1 MKMKSNLVTVVSLVT
16 LMSASSARAED
27 AAATVA
33 PEVLD
38 GSVCV
43 LVYPTD
49 EVINVDAPADVE
61 FKPVDEGVVEEVV
74 VTEEGDASTPTD
86 VEEVVVT
93 EEGDAGTSTDG
104 EEVAIDDGE
113 VIGIPIDWIK
123 RGSEGEEGG
132 NPVIYYNMA
141 GGPATGEVSDG
152 ASNSASRDLGQED
165 KATEVEA
172 KANVAAPSVKG
183 QKKGPVAVVKK
194 GRVFLR

>member
-1 MKMKSNLVTVVSLVT
+1 MFQETTKSITMKMKSNLVTVVSLVT
-16 LMSASSARAED
+16 LMSALSARADD

-33 PEVLD
+33 PEVVD
-38 GSVCV
+38 GSVFV

-61 FKPVDEGVVEEVV
+61 VKPVDEGVVEEVV
-74 VTEEGDASTPTD
+74 VTEEGDAGTPTEG
-86 VEEVVVT
+86 EEVVV
-93 EEGDAGTSTDG
+93 E
-104 EEVAIDDGE
+104 DGE
-113 VIGIPIDWIK
+113 VTEIPLDWIK
-123 RGSEGEEGG
+123 RGSEGEEGE

-141 GGPATGEVSDG
+141 GGPVTGEVSDG
-152 ASNSASRDLGQED
+152 ASNSASSNLGQED
-165 KATEVEA
+165 RATEVEA

>member
-16 LMSASSARAED
+16 LMSASFARAED

-61 FKPVDEGVVEEVV
+61 VKPVDEGVVEEVV
-74 VTEEGDASTPTD
+74 VTEEGDAGTPTEG
-86 VEEVVVT
+86 EEVVV
-93 EEGDAGTSTDG
+93 E
-104 EEVAIDDGE
+104 DGE
-113 VIGIPIDWIK
+113 VTEIPLDWIK
-123 RGSEGEEGG
+123 RGSEGEEGE

-141 GGPATGEVSDG
+141 GGPVTGEVSDG

>member
-1 MKMKSNLVTVVSLVT
+1 MKSNLVTVVSLVT
-16 LMSASSARAED
+16 LMSALSARAED

-33 PEVLD
+33 PEVVD
-38 GSVCV
+38 GSVSV
-43 LVYPTD
+43 LVHPTD

-61 FKPVDEGVVEEVV
+61 VKPVDEGVVEEVV
-74 VTEEGDASTPTD
+74 VTDKGDAGTPTEG
-86 VEEVVVT
+86 EEVVVK
-93 EEGDAGTSTDG
+93 
-104 EEVAIDDGE
+104 DGE
-113 VIGIPIDWIK
+113 VTEIPLDWIK
-123 RGSEGEEGG
+123 RGSEGGEGE

-141 GGPATGEVSDG
+141 GGPVGEVSDG

-194 GRVFLR
+194 GHVFLR

>member
-1 MKMKSNLVTVVSLVT
+1 MFQETTKSITMKMKSNLVTVVSLVT

-61 FKPVDEGVVEEVV
+61 VKPVDEGVVEEVV
-74 VTEEGDASTPTD
+74 VTEEGDAGTPTEG
-86 VEEVVVT
+86 EEVVV
-93 EEGDAGTSTDG
+93 E
-104 EEVAIDDGE
+104 DGE
-113 VIGIPIDWIK
+113 VTEIPLDWIK
-123 RGSEGEEGG
+123 RGSEGEEGE

-141 GGPATGEVSDG
+141 GGPVGEASDG
-152 ASNSASRDLGQED
+152 SSNSASRDLGQED

>member
-16 LMSASSARAED
+16 LMSASFARAED

-74 VTEEGDASTPTD
+74 VTEEGDA
-86 VEEVVVT
+86 
-93 EEGDAGTSTDG
+93 GTSTDG

-113 VIGIPIDWIK
+113 VIGIPLDWIK
-123 RGSEGEEGG
+123 RGSEGEEGE

-141 GGPATGEVSDG
+141 GGPVGEVNDG
-152 ASNSASRDLGQED
+152 SSNSASRDLGQED

>member
-16 LMSASSARAED
+16 LMSASFARAED
-27 AAATVA
+27 AAATA
-33 PEVLD
+33 SPEAVD

-49 EVINVDAPADVE
+49 EVIICDLPADVE
-61 FKPVDEGVVEEVV
+61 FKPVDEEVVEEVV

-86 VEEVVVT
+86 GEEVVVT

-113 VIGIPIDWIK
+113 VMGIPIDWIK
-123 RGSEGEEGG
+123 RGSEGEEGE

-141 GGPATGEVSDG
+141 GGPVGEASDG
-152 ASNSASRDLGQED
+152 SSNSASSDLGQED
-165 KATEVEA
+165 RATEVEA

>member
-16 LMSASSARAED
+16 LMSALSARADD

-33 PEVLD
+33 PEVVD
-38 GSVCV
+38 GSVFV

-61 FKPVDEGVVEEVV
+61 VKPVDEGVVEEVV
-74 VTEEGDASTPTD
+74 VTEEGDAGTPTEG
-86 VEEVVVT
+86 EEVVV
-93 EEGDAGTSTDG
+93 E
-104 EEVAIDDGE
+104 DGE
-113 VIGIPIDWIK
+113 VTEIPLDWIK
-123 RGSEGEEGG
+123 RGSGGEEGE

-141 GGPATGEVSDG
+141 GGPVTGEVSDG
-152 ASNSASRDLGQED
+152 ASNSASSNLGQED
-165 KATEVEA
+165 RATEVEA